1 MRLRFRSFGG
11 PLSRSATGLV
21 LKGWM
26 RSCRSIGAAGLTL
39 ASVAFTGAFGT
50 AFISGCTSPVT
61 SSTDEA
67 VTAQGKLL
75 AFSYDA
81 SLDQF
86 THMSCSN
93 MPMASA
99 SSFNT
104 SAYFT
109 YRMGAYSRAG
119 ITLNDAF
126 YTSLKKYTFEQ
137 QGEIL
142 AASPANSGTVL
153 QLSMRG
159 RLDYQNL
166 YVKSGTTA
174 VANQDYFNMLTPL
187 GTSDVAQLFVNN
199 PAGGRIK
206 HIRNG
211 SPGGFLM
218 EGSLYDTDS
227 APLTQ
232 ATRNFL
238 QGVGNL
244 QGNAGVMT
252 LTYSDGGMTKARSA
266 AGTVTGSAA
275 NSSRAVYGRGYSPTF
290 SQPAVTGLY
299 SGYPQ
304 NVVTNMQ
311 ESSLDSTIALPTLP
325 IWTCPTSL
333 QLRIVRGADVGLT
346 GTNCVRKSDPNPL
359 PADLAILRN
368 TLKVEDWYIDLA
380 DRCMIAKRSGMDCY
394 GSLTNI
400 KYTMGDTCKTD
411 GNGFSDCVQYASTCY
426 RSN

>member
-1 MRLRFRSFGG
+1 MRV
-11 PLSRSATGLV
+11 LV
-21 LKGWM
+21 
-26 RSCRSIGAAGLTL
+26 AAGLTL
-39 ASVAFTGAFGT
+39 ASAAL
-50 AFISGCTSPVT
+50 ASGCTSPVQ
-61 SSTDEA
+61 SSGDDV

-75 AFSYDA
+75 GFSYDT

-99 SSFNT
+99 NAFNT

-109 YRMGAYSRAG
+109 YRMGAYNQGG
-119 ITLNDAF
+119 ITLTDAF
-126 YTSLKKYTFEQ
+126 YTSLKKYTLERQ
-137 QGEIL
+137 SEIL

-166 YVKSGTTA
+166 FVKSGTSA
-174 VANQDYFNMLTPL
+174 VASQDYFNLLTPL

-199 PAGGRIK
+199 PVGGRIK

-211 SPGGFLM
+211 SPGGYLL
-218 EGSLYDTDS
+218 EGSLYFTDN
-227 APLTQ
+227 AALTQ
-232 ATRNFL
+232 STRNFL

-244 QGNAGVMT
+244 QGNAGVIT
-252 LTYSDGGMTKARSA
+252 LTYSNGGMTKARSQA
-266 AGTVTGSAA
+266 DTVKGSTA

-290 SQPAVTGLY
+290 SQPAVAGLY

-311 ESSLDSTIALPTLP
+311 ESSLDSTIALPAMP
-325 IWTCPTSL
+325 VWTCPAGM
-333 QLRIVRGADVGLT
+333 QLRIIRAADVGLS

-380 DRCMIAKRSGMDCY
+380 DRCMIPKRSGMDCY

-400 KYTMGDTCKTD
+400 KYTMGDACTTD
-411 GNGFSDCVQYASTCY
+411 ANGFSDCVQFASTCY